1 MNLLNYC
8 KTVKGEIEVWDKDI
22 YVSIPYYNYD
32 GDFCFED
39 SEENH
44 YLHLMEKWF
53 LSLEAETMSQGVCS
67 VNCYEVIERDWEEI
81 LFYYKN
87 AGLYDDLVRGYD
99 GDRDPDL
106 ICDFVE
112 DIFTSLSQGY
122 YRFAMAFCCAMKLEE
137 RFQDEIVSR
146 YYNNK
151 INTVIIEK
159 YPENISFFELGELR
173 SDLSQGT
180 GNVVKRFFYIPA
192 LDIIC
197 IYVDF

>member
-1 MNLLNYC
+1 MNLLDYC

-22 YVSIPYYNYD
+22 YVQIPYYNYD

-53 LSLEAETMSQGVCS
+53 LSLNAETMSQGVCS

-81 LFYYKN
+81 LFYFKN

-99 GDRDPDL
+99 DDRDPDL
-106 ICDFVE
+106 ICDYVE

-122 YRFAMAFCCAMKLEE
+122 YRFASAFCCAMKLEE
-137 RFQDEIVSR
+137 RFQDEIVNR

-159 YPENISFFELGELR
+159 YPENISFFELDELR